1 MTVAHLEDDLRTYI
15 LALPAAR
22 AQGLTALDPADDFVE
37 MGIFDSISL
46 LEFIMHLEKRLGIKI
61 PGEDVDPDNFG
72 SLAAISAYLREH
84 HALA

>member
-1 MTVAHLEDDLRTYI
+1 MTSEQLEQTLRDYI

-22 AQGLTALDPADDFVE
+22 AQGLTALDASDDFVE
-37 MGIFDSISL
+37 MGVFDSISL
-46 LEFIMHLEKRLGIKI
+46 LEFVMHVEKLLGIKI

-72 SLAAISAYLREH
+72 SLAAIIGYLQEN

>member
-1 MTVAHLEDDLRTYI
+1 MTADRLEDDLRDYI

-22 AQGLTALDPADDFVE
+22 AQGLTALGRDDDFVE
-37 MGIFDSISL
+37 MGVFDSISL
-46 LEFIMHLEKRLGIKI
+46 LEFVMHLEKRLGIKI

-72 SLAAISAYLREH
+72 SLAAISAYLQAH